1 MLLLVEIVDLNYV
14 TNISVCILV
23 PLAENPKV
31 YFCASS
37 SNWLAVMIFV
47 RALVRGVSYS
57 RPLLCSSV
65 SCFSH
70 ALCEVILRR
79 TFMAFCENLVEIF
92 EHISPGT

>member
-37 SNWLAVMIFV
+37 SNWLAVMIFD

-57 RPLLCSSV
+57 RPLLCFYQTSA
-65 SCFSH
+65 SCFGH
-70 ALCEVILRR
+70 ALSERPRPSI
-79 TFMAFCENLVEIF
+79 
-92 EHISPGT
+92 